1 MPFSRV
7 LAIWLKFYLC
17 ATAVS
22 WEVSEKPVKSILSQ
36 RCKVLATPLL
46 HHFWESLEMTLK
58 WENEEMAV
66 SNRKKAAISF
76 YRKMCLIYTDIIKI
90 EEGK

>member
-1 MPFSRV
+1 
-7 LAIWLKFYLC
+7 
-17 ATAVS
+17 
-22 WEVSEKPVKSILSQ
+22 
-36 RCKVLATPLL
+36 
-46 HHFWESLEMTLK
+46 MTLK